1 MAWRMARSTLE
12 GVVWNVFA
20 TWGYNTLVMAFVGL
34 QPTQGASSE
43 APKTGLIV
51 DN

>member
-1 MAWRMARSTLE
+1 MACLIALSTRL

-20 TWGYNTLVMAFVGL
+20 TWGYSTLVMAFVGL

-43 APKTGLIV
+43 APKSGV
-51 DN
+51 DR